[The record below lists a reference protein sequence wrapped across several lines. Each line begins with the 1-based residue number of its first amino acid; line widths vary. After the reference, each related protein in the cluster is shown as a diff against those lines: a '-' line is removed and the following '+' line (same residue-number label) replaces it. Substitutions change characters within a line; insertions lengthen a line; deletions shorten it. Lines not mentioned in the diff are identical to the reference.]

1 MSTYSK
7 ETAVK
12 ILRRFT
18 VDVVIVLVTTSERTS
33 CLFLNQTF
41 MVKDTPPSL
50 YRVCMQPYVSG
61 SFK

>member
-1 MSTYSK
+1 MFTYLKSHIYVIISIQ
-7 ETAVK
+7 T

-18 VDVVIVLVTTSERTS
+18 VGVVIVLVTTSERTS

-50 YRVCMQPYVSG
+50 YRV
-61 SFK
+61 

>member
-1 MSTYSK
+1 MLKYLLNFYSYPK
-7 ETAVK
+7 ETIKA

-18 VDVVIVLVTTSERTS
+18 VDVVIVLVTTSERTP

-50 YRVCMQPYVSG
+50 YRV
-61 SFK
+61 

>member
-7 ETAVK
+7 ETTKA

-18 VDVVIVLVTTSERTS
+18 VDVVIVLVTTSERIS

-41 MVKDTPPSL
+41 MVKGTPPSL
-50 YRVCMQPYVSG
+50 YRVRVVCL
-61 SFK
+61 